1 MGLIKSQKEDFRQ
14 TPQFWAHASEP
25 LMALSRLGSNCG
37 SSKVEGECC
46 GLFVRARC
54 WVLSC

>member
-46 GLFVRARC
+46 TGSLLGA
-54 WVLSC
+54 